1 MVRRVCKQIVL
12 LNLCLAL
19 VTVLA
24 SAWLAQSVGSSAYLS
39 GGLAMLVVGLAASLA
54 LLIAFFQSQFT
65 QQTNGASH
73 GAVSAM
79 LLGMLVRMGLPL
91 GFIVVMTQTANPLLE
106 SGLLGL
112 LVLNYLVAL
121 PLETFLSLQFLR
133 SPQSSVASP
142 LS

>member
-1 MVRRVCKQIVL
+1 VRRVCKQIVL

-24 SAWLAQSVGSSAYLS
+24 SAWQAQSVGSSAYQA

-65 QQTNGASH
+65 EQSSGASH
-73 GAVSAM
+73 RAVSAM

-91 GFIVVMTQTANPLLE
+91 GFMAVMTQTANPLLE

-121 PLETFLSLQFLR
+121 PLETFLSLQFVR
-133 SPQSSVASP
+133 SHQSSPASP